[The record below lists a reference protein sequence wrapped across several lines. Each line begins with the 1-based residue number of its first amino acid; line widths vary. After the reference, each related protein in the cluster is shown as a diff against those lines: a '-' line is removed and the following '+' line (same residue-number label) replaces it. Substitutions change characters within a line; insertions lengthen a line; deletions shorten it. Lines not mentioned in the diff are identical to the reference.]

1 MGKSTQYVIIKGTKE
16 GITLNLDDQCPFEA
30 LLEELEEKLAA
41 DVPDENNQGS
51 LVSVNIHVGNRY
63 LSAKEQEK
71 LKMMIRKKNK
81 LVVQEIFSNVISKQ
95 EAEEKL
101 KENQVVRMV
110 KMVRSGQV
118 VETDGDLLL
127 IGDVNP
133 GGMVKAT
140 GNIYIMGALR
150 GVAHAGVTGNR
161 KKIVVAGQMRPSQL
175 RIADLINRAPDYSL
189 AETTESEC
197 AFIDEATNQI
207 MIDRIQ
213 SLRNFIES

>member
-16 GITLNLDDQCPFEA
+16 GLTLNLDDQCPFEA

-41 DVPDENNQGS
+41 DVSDENNQGS

>member
-16 GITLNLDDQCPFEA
+16 GLTLNLDDQCPFEA

>member
-1 MGKSTQYVIIKGTKE
+1 
-16 GITLNLDDQCPFEA
+16 QCPFEA

>member
-16 GITLNLDDQCPFEA
+16 GLTLNLDDQCPFEA

-175 RIADLINRAPDYSL
+175 RIADLIIALLIIRWLKRQKVNVHL
-189 AETTESEC
+189 LMKQ
-197 AFIDEATNQI
+197 QI
-207 MIDRIQ
+207 K
-213 SLRNFIES
+213 S